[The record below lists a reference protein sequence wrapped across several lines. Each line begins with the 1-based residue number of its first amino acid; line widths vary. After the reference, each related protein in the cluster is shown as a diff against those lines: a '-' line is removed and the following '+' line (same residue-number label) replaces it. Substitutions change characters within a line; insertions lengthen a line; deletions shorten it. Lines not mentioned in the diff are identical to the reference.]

1 MVDAGAVALKA
12 GGVGV
17 QERQIRRPDPR
28 DSSGQHLGVG
38 RFRGEEGGEVAWR
51 SGRHGRHRPPGRP
64 AGGSLGRPLLR
75 AQRHGRQAANLLLFG
90 GDPDYTAPRKETLDT
105 YEQRRT
111 QADNHLQRVTE
122 AVADDAAGQRAV
134 RTVIGELGRYEAL
147 VARAQLL
154 EEQAHAPA
162 GRPSADALAAEEA
175 DEPFTARSR
184 PRSWRAA
191 RRPAFPPVNDPL

>member
-1 MVDAGAVALKA
+1 MRRAAESPGARGGTDVIGHQAAPQVVRSADLYFALNDMDA
-12 GGVGV
+12 
-17 QERQIRRPDPR
+17 
-28 DSSGQHLGVG
+28 
-38 RFRGEEGGEVAWR
+38 
-51 SGRHGRHRPPGRP
+51 
-64 AGGSLGRPLLR
+64 
-75 AQRHGRQAANLLLFG
+75 QAANLLLFG

-111 QADNHLQRVTE
+111 QADNDLQRVTE
-122 AVADDAAGQRAV
+122 AVAGDAAGQRAV